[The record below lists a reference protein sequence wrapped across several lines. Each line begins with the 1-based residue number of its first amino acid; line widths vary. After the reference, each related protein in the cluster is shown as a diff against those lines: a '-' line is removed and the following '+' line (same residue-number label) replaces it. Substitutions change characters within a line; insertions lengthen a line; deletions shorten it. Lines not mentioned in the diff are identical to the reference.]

1 MLKSEFVK
9 TWSLRTNLILLA
21 VLILINLICA
31 ISVEK
36 QNYASWK
43 ENAKKQ
49 YKEYDEALAECI
61 KEGVN
66 EEYCRPFVEKTI
78 LLQYSLEKNIPYG
91 VTSVFSHMLRLTE
104 VLSLFIVIAVYLGSK
119 IYSNEY
125 DENTWKNL
133 FCTGAKKRKIYL
145 TKFIFTICYM
155 LIYMT
160 VFLLLSVVIGFLYFG
175 GGSSG
180 TVLSYVN
187 GQVIENNILAEIFTV
202 YGMTLIKLLFYV
214 LFVHACMIFTGQKM
228 ISFLSAVII
237 MMVVPWINMLLGSS
251 SAAKALPF
259 YYLNMGFDGY
269 SMELLLY
276 VLVLAG
282 YSIVL
287 TVVSYVKFTKKEWK
301 YC

>member
-1 MLKSEFVK
+1 MLKSEFIK
-9 TWSLRTNLILLA
+9 AWSLRTNLILLA
-21 VLILINLICA
+21 VLILINLVCA

-36 QNYASWK
+36 QNYPSWK

-49 YKEYDEALAECI
+49 YQEYEEALAECI
-61 KEGVN
+61 KEGVS
-66 EEYCRPFVEKTI
+66 EEYYRPFVEKTALI
-78 LLQYSLEKNIPYG
+78 QYSLEKNIPYG

-104 VLSLFIVIAVYLGSK
+104 MLSLFVVIAVYLGSK

-125 DENTWKNL
+125 DANTWKNL
-133 FCTGAKKRKIYL
+133 FCTGAKKRSIYL
-145 TKFIFTICYM
+145 TKFIFTVCYM
-155 LIYMT
+155 LIYMV

-214 LFVHACMIFTGQKM
+214 LLVHACMIFTGQKM
-228 ISFLSAVII
+228 LSFLSAVII
-237 MMVVPWINMLLGSS
+237 MMTLPWTNMLLGSS
-251 SAAKALPF
+251 PVARALPF
-259 YYLNMGFDGY
+259 YYLNMGFGGY

-276 VLVLAG
+276 FLVLVG

-287 TVVSYVKFTKKEWK
+287 TAVSYIRFTKKEWR